1 MKEKEKAI
9 CPQCGTE
16 FTKGRYWQKYCTVE
30 CTKQYHNEK
39 TKKEGNC
46 SLNSKRFRKRIRS
59 EVSNSSLR

>member
-39 TKKEGNC
+39 TKKGRE
-46 SLNSKRFRKRIRS
+46 LFAEFEEIQKEDKK
-59 EVSNSSLR
+59 